1 MVRLNEYLTDDEF
14 NALEKVDEGRNAPIA
29 EGLSNR
35 LLKLGYIQKTPK
47 GLRSTSPGEM
57 RLALG
62 K

>member
-1 MVRLNEYLTDDEF
+1 MARLDEYLTDDEF
-14 NALEKVDEGRNAPIA
+14 NALEQVDEGRNAPIA
-29 EGLSNR
+29 ADLSSR
-35 LLKLGYIQKTPK
+35 LLKFGYIQETPK